1 MDKYKNGELQW
12 DKLSRFVKEAHRN
25 RIGSPKRRVA
35 IQGRPKE
42 EDYFYSNPNEC
53 LQLLDE
59 PLRLMVNWTKNL
71 LQQLSLQQGAWN
83 ALFHIEICKIFIF
96 VHNF

>member
-1 MDKYKNGELQW
+1 MYFVFCFIFSRFLGFKKTILPNRKLLIRLVDKYKNGELQW

-59 PLRLMVNWTKNL
+59 PLRLMVN
-71 LQQLSLQQGAWN
+71 
-83 ALFHIEICKIFIF
+83 
-96 VHNF
+96 